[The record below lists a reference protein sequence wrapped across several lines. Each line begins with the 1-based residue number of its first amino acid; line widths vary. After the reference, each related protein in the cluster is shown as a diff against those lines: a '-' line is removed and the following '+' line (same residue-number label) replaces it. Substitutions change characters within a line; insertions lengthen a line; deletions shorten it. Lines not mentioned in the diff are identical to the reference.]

1 MVKLWTDFNAS
12 SDNGLRLNCKG
23 TIEDLSRQGLELK
36 EGMKLLLWDE
46 DTDETNNQDNLV
58 VEAVAHY
65 DDKLKIWEGVFNWDD
80 IRHESEVIK

>member
-1 MVKLWTDFNAS
+1 MIRLWTDFNAS

-23 TIEDLSRQGLELK
+23 TIDDLSRQGLELK

-46 DTDETNNQDNLV
+46 DVDENDNKDNLV

-65 DDKLKIWEGVFNWDD
+65 NDKHKIWEGVFNWKD
-80 IRHESEVIK
+80 IKHESQLAK